1 MSKVSKEKTAPYH
14 TSIFLQTISPTV
26 RPLPTQ
32 SLTLEHFLLEGF
44 TPFDVYAAPSR
55 SRGRENIQLLRDFDE
70 KLLTPHPCEYL
81 RLEDERLVRLDGETE
96 KWWKEKK
103 SK

>member
-1 MSKVSKEKTAPYH
+1 MGKCQKSVKRRQFPITPAHS
-14 TSIFLQTISPTV
+14 
-26 RPLPTQ
+26 
-32 SLTLEHFLLEGF
+32 LEHFLLEGF

-103 SK
+103 SKQDVEMYAM